1 MKKYLLLASVVLT
14 GAAVGGA
21 YAAVDCSTPPSCS
34 ELGYDMTA
42 SECGSAAKLKCPFG
56 DGYYCA
62 PKKEESGEADDSPVE
77 SSCGNGMIIYDNR
90 KCYNGFPTDRVPMGI
105 IVDATTSLAAAL
117 NEKNADG
124 SFGERWGMAGGD
136 TGVGNCVYNTTNGYN
151 EIGGKGIG
159 CTHNPT
165 NGGYSEYC
173 ITINCEKL
181 GYCNTYH
188 PWFDQVSDS
197 RYASVVIQKCYGTVN
212 FADINSDTFLP
223 SAEEVQKMSLIASK
237 FNQVIIPDIKEHYN
251 VLVDEINTDYYWTSN
266 EVDANNALAVKLG
279 YGPEKK
285 SKEENYRFRCFF
297 YYDKELSSSDYKT
310 MCGFP

>member
-1 MKKYLLLASVVLT
+1 MKKYLLLTSVVLVS
-14 GAAVGGA
+14 AAVGGA

-117 NEKNADG
+117 NEYDLGGYDTWAMP
-124 SFGERWGMAGGD
+124 GED
-136 TGVGNCVYNTTNGYN
+136 NGVGNCVYNTPNGYN
-151 EIGGKGIG
+151 EIGGEGIG
-159 CTHNPT
+159 CTQYT
-165 NGGYSEYC
+165 NVTKS
-173 ITINCEKL
+173 CEKL

-197 RYASVVIQKCYGTVN
+197 RYASNVIPGCYGTVN
-212 FADINSDTFLP
+212 FADIDVNTFLP
-223 SAEEVQKMSLIASK
+223 SAKEVVEMGRIASK

-251 VLVDEINTDYYWTSN
+251 VRVDEMNTSSYYWTSN

-279 YGPEKK
+279 FGPEKK
-285 SKEENYRFRCFF
+285 WKEERYQYRCFF
-297 YYDKELSSSDYKT
+297 YYDKELSSSDFLK
-310 MCGFP
+310 MCNFDSCSS